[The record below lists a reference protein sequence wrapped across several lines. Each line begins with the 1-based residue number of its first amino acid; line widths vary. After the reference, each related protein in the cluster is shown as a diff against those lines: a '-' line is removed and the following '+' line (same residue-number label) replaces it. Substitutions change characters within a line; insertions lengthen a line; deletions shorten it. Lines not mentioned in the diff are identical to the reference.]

1 MGGRPS
7 QPNNIDKGY
16 KEVNDSINRRSLAL
30 LLATLLITS
39 SAFGLTQSAPAPAR
53 ALSATEQQLLDNIS
67 VATIK
72 ETVNALAADDMQGRG
87 TAQPGGDK
95 AATYLADRF
104 AKLGLKPLGDKN
116 TYLQPI
122 KFKETQFLPQT
133 AFTVGD
139 QSLKFGTDYFV
150 TPPLSGDKNING
162 KIYFVGYGVALPS
175 INRDDFAGLDVRGK
189 IVMLREG
196 PLPGIT
202 KEQWKKAQ
210 APLNIL
216 RGLIQRG
223 AAAIVTVGQDM
234 ETVTWPEMADYLTRR
249 QIEPEGEQE
258 MPDFLP
264 PFININEAAANKLFV
279 AAGTSRAEAFAK

>member
-53 ALSATEQQLLDNIS
+53 ALSATEQQLFDNIS

-95 AATYLADRF
+95 PATYLADRF

-116 TYLQPI
+116 SYLQPI
-122 KFKETQFLPQT
+122 KFKETLVSPET
-133 AFTVGD
+133 TITIGD
-139 QSLKFGTDYFV
+139 QKLKLGPDFFV
-150 TPPLSGDKNING
+150 LPPFTGDENVNG
-162 KIYFVGYGVALPS
+162 GVVFVGYGV
-175 INRDDFAGLDVRGK
+175 
-189 IVMLREG
+189 
-196 PLPGIT
+196 
-202 KEQWKKAQ
+202 Q
-210 APLNIL
+210 
-216 RGLIQRG
+216 
-223 AAAIVTVGQDM
+223 GQ
-234 ETVTWPEMADYLTRR
+234 
-249 QIEPEGEQE
+249 
-258 MPDFLP
+258 
-264 PFININEAAANKLFV
+264 K
-279 AAGTSRAEAFAK
+279 